1 MEDCI
6 FCMIAEGK
14 MEADIVYTDEQALA
28 FRDIS
33 PQAPVHIL
41 VIPRRHIRSA
51 LDLASEDASLLFH
64 LFKVIK
70 VVAEAEGV
78 AGKGVRILSNAGR
91 EADQVVMHMHFHV
104 LGGRK
109 MLWPPG

>member
-6 FCMIAEGK
+6 FCKIADGS
-14 MEADIVYTDEQALA
+14 MEADIVYTDDQALA

-33 PQAPVHIL
+33 PQAPVHLL
-41 VIPRRHIRSA
+41 VIPRKHIRSA
-51 LDLASEDASLLFH
+51 LHMEKEDMLLLFH
-64 LFKVIK
+64 LFEVIRKVS
-70 VVAEAEGV
+70 EEEGV
-78 AGKGVRILSNAGR
+78 ATRGVRILTNSGK